1 MKLRV
6 VAAGAVLAITV
17 SAAGAFATNRPVD
30 LRVEGPNDT
39 LLAIEVLKT
48 IPVQNEYTRG
58 YKRSLFP
65 HWRDVDGDG
74 CDARFLPDAVGKW
87 GLVHAA
93 VGGLLLGADLARGAI
108 DHVGAGGLEGAGD
121 FNRIGRGD
129 ATLHPVVCRDAN
141 RHRQCLWPGRAHR
154 SEDLQRV
161 AQAVFQR
168 SAVGVG
174 SVVGQRADEA

>member
-17 SAAGAFATNRPVD
+17 SAAGAFAANRPVD

-39 LLAIEVLKT
+39 LLAIDVLKT

-74 CDARFLPDAVGKW
+74 CDAREQVLRRDALGLAQVDPFRCFVVEADWLSAYDGKKTTDRTD
-87 GLVHAA
+87 V
-93 VGGLLLGADLARGAI
+93 DI
-108 DHVGAGGLEGAGD
+108 DHTVALKEAWDSGAW
-121 FNRIGRGD
+121 
-129 ATLHPVVCRDAN
+129 
-141 RHRQCLWPGRAHR
+141 Q
-154 SEDLQRV
+154 
-161 AQAVFQR
+161 
-168 SAVGVG
+168 
-174 SVVGQRADEA
+174 